1 MVRGAR
7 FVAFLAAGGALLL
20 PAVPAQAQDLEIT
33 TPYPAVVVGPGDS
46 VAFDLDVTAP
56 GRQRVD
62 LAVRRIPRGWEATL
76 RGGGFVVGGVFTDP
90 QEPPR
95 VELQVEVPPD
105 ARPGTYA
112 IVVTGRSAAG
122 TDALQLELRV
132 ARGRTGGVSLTTDSP
147 RAAGASDATFTFDL
161 ELANDTPQDT
171 TFDLDAAGPPGWIVD
186 ARPTGDE
193 QATSIRV
200 AGGESHGV
208 QVEVDPPDDAVA
220 GTYPI
225 LVRAAGGGWT
235 AQTEL
240 RVEITGNYA
249 MSVSTPDERLNVDV
263 GAGDTTEVL
272 LLVRNEGTAPLNDV
286 ELSADPPAD
295 WEVRFAP
302 ATIAVI
308 EPGAA
313 ARVRALI
320 TPSGDAL
327 TGDYLVTI
335 TARTDPVTEQVDL
348 RATVRTSGL
357 WGLLGILLIAAAL
370 GGLALVFRRYGRR

>member
-1 MVRGAR
+1 
-7 FVAFLAAGGALLL
+7 
-20 PAVPAQAQDLEIT
+20 
-33 TPYPAVVVGPGDS
+33 
-46 VAFDLDVTAP
+46 
-56 GRQRVD
+56 
-62 LAVRRIPRGWEATL
+62 
-76 RGGGFVVGGVFTDP
+76 
-90 QEPPR
+90 

-308 EPGAA
+308 EPGAV

>member
-1 MVRGAR
+1 MRGAR
-7 FVAFLAAGGALLL
+7 FVAIVAAGGALVL
-20 PAVPAQAQDLEIT
+20 PAVPARAQGLEIT
-33 TPYPAVVVGPGDS
+33 TPYPAVVVGPGDG
-46 VAFDLDVTAP
+46 VALDLDVTAP

-62 LAVRRIPRGWEATL
+62 LAVRRVPPGWDATL

-90 QEPPR
+90 RDPPR

-112 IVVTGRSAAG
+112 IVVTGRSPAG
-122 TDALQLELRV
+122 RDALRVELRV
-132 ARGRTGGVSLTTDSP
+132 ARGRAGGVSLTTDSP

-161 ELANDTPQDT
+161 QLTNDTPQDA
-171 TFDLDAAGPPGWIVD
+171 TFDLHAAGPPGWLVD
-186 ARPTGDE
+186 ARPTGEE

-200 AGGESHGV
+200 PGGGSHGV
-208 QVEVDPPDDAVA
+208 EVQVDPPDDAVA
-220 GTYPI
+220 GAYPI
-225 LVRAAGGGWT
+225 LVRAAGGGQS
-235 AQTEL
+235 AQAQL

-263 GAGDTTEVL
+263 GAGETTEVA
-272 LLVRNEGTAPLNDV
+272 LLVRNEGTAPLTDV
-286 ELSADPPAD
+286 ELSADPPVD
-295 WEVRFAP
+295 WQVRFVP
-302 ATIAVI
+302 ATVPAI
-308 EPGAA
+308 EPGAV

-327 TGDYLVTI
+327 TGDYLVTV
-335 TARTDPVTEQVDL
+335 TARSDPVTEAVDL

-357 WGLLGILLIAAAL
+357 WGLVGITLIAAAL